1 MEPDATLEPSAPT
14 EQVTDPKT
22 GKIQKAAR
30 QPLIVSVDMGYGH
43 LRAAIPL
50 ANELG
55 LSVYAADGPDLSDD
69 YERGLWQRTR
79 TFYEFTT
86 RMSQVPWIGA
96 PMRALVEAFTSIP
109 HLHPAR
115 DMSKP
120 NLGAKGVERLVKRGL
135 GKGLSERLKLTAA
148 PLLTTFYAPAIA
160 ADRFGCK
167 NVYCVV
173 TDSDINR
180 VWAPYDSKNSGVQ
193 FLVPSARAGRRLQAY
208 GVPRENIAFTGFP
221 LPGEL
226 LGGPDLPKLKQN
238 LAARLVRLDPQRWFR
253 EGHAAIVEQE
263 LGTLPAAEEKRSPHL
278 VFAVGGAGAQ
288 AGLARLFLPS
298 VREAVQAG
306 RLRVT
311 LVAGVRPEVAA
322 AFRSALSA
330 SRMVESPAQG
340 VEIFEAKTHA
350 DYFHRFNLLLADAD
364 ILWTKPSEMTFFAA
378 LGLPLVCSWPVGVHE
393 RYNRRWAIEAGAGL
407 KQRDPR
413 FAGHWIE
420 EWLADGTLAA
430 AAWAGYTRLPKQ
442 GLYRILEAVGA
453 RPVQARQ
460 VVEQTVLAEP
470 DYAEVVL
477 RSGGGKAG

>member
-1 MEPDATLEPSAPT
+1 MEIDINLDPSV
-14 EQVTDPKT
+14 VTDPPTDLKT
-22 GKIQKAAR
+22 GKVQKAAR
-30 QPLIVSVDMGYGH
+30 QPLVVSVDMGYGH

-55 LSVYAADGPDLSDD
+55 LSVYAADGKDLSDE
-69 YERGLWQRTR
+69 YERSLWRRTR
-79 TFYEFTT
+79 RFYEFTT
-86 RMSQVPWIGA
+86 RVSQVPWVGA

-109 HLHPAR
+109 HLHPER
-115 DMSKP
+115 DMSAP
-120 NLGAKGVERLVKRGL
+120 SLGAKGLERLVKKGL
-135 GKGLSERLKLTAA
+135 GKGLSERLKLTSA

-160 ADRFGCK
+160 ADRFGCS

-180 VWAPYDSKNSGVQ
+180 VWAPYDPQKSGVQ
-193 FLVPSARAGRRLQAY
+193 YLVPSARAGRRLQAY
-208 GVPRENIAFTGFP
+208 GVPREQIAFTGFP

-226 LGGPDLPKLKQN
+226 LGGPDLPVLKEN

-253 EGHAAIVEQE
+253 EGHGSLVERE
-263 LGTLPAAEEKRSPHL
+263 LGTLPAEQEHRSPHL
-278 VFAVGGAGAQ
+278 VFTVGGAGAQ

-298 VREAVQAG
+298 VRDAVQNG

-322 AFRSALSA
+322 AFRSAISA
-330 SRMVESPAQG
+330 ARLEESPAQG
-340 VEIFEAKTHA
+340 IEILEARNHA
-350 DYFHRFNLLLADAD
+350 EYFHSFNALLSGAD

-430 AAWAGYTRLPKQ
+430 AAWAGYTRLPKH
-442 GLYRILEAVGA
+442 GLYRILDAVGA
-453 RPVQARQ
+453 RREKPKPVVQET
-460 VVEQTVLAEP
+460 VVAGGAYSEL
-470 DYAEVVL
+470 VL
-477 RSGGGKAG
+477 RSGGKAG